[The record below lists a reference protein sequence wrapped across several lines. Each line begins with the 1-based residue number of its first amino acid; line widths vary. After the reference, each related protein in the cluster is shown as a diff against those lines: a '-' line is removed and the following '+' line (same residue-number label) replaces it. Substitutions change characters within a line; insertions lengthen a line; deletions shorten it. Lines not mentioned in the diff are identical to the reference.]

1 MENVYKTVEL
11 TGTSPDSIEDA
22 VRNALSLTSQTV
34 RNMKWFE
41 ITDLRGHIINN
52 HVDKWQITLKL
63 SFEVDRE

>member
-22 VRNALSLTSQTV
+22 VRNAISLSAKTI

-41 ITDLRGHIINN
+41 ITDLRGHIDNN
-52 HVDKWQITLKL
+52 HVDKWQVTLKL